1 MYKVQISFSTIGEE
15 TYGFMFNKDGYRNMT
30 ELPCSVAK
38 RWGHKEYALEAGLK
52 SFLDMYGS
60 EIGSY
65 TVGDIEYCYEEGR
78 LVNAYYYVT
87 FDKLPESLADF
98 YEEDLEDPYSYLE
111 DEEEYYHD
119 EIYYLAQ
126 VVEVDSYDDDE
137 SNLIDI
143 PFDKDIDEYPMEPEL
158 PSEDPS
164 SDEYPNDVVDYN
176 EIMKD
181 MSQEEVFNFLDVPE
195 EDRAM
200 LRLLNVKQEQLN

>member
-1 MYKVQISFSTIGEE
+1 
-15 TYGFMFNKDGYRNMT
+15 MFNKDGYRNMT

-65 TVGDIEYCYEEGR
+65 TVGDIEYFHEEGR

-98 YEEDLEDPYSYLE
+98 YEDDLEDPFSYLM
-111 DEEEYYHD
+111 DEEDYY
-119 EIYYLAQ
+119 
-126 VVEVDSYDDDE
+126 DDE

-158 PSEDPS
+158 PSEDPT
-164 SDEYPNDVVDYN
+164 SDEYPNDVLDYN

-181 MSQEEVFNFLDVPE
+181 MSQEEVFNFLGVPE
-195 EDRAM
+195 EDRPM
-200 LRLLNVKQEQLN
+200 LRLLNVKPEQSN

>member
-52 SFLDMYGS
+52 SFLDIYGS

-65 TVGDIEYCYEEGR
+65 TVGEIQYCYEEGR

-87 FDKLPESLADF
+87 FDKLPESLVDF
-98 YEEDLEDPYSYLE
+98 YEDNLEDPYSYLM
-111 DEEEYYHD
+111 DEEDYY
-119 EIYYLAQ
+119 
-126 VVEVDSYDDDE
+126 DDE

-158 PSEDPS
+158 PFEDSS
-164 SDEYPNDVVDYN
+164 SDEYPNDVLDYD
-176 EIMKD
+176 EIMKG
-181 MSQEEVFNFLDVPE
+181 MSQEEIFNFLGVPE
-195 EDRAM
+195 EDRPM
-200 LRLLNVKQEQLN
+200 LRLLNVKQERLN